1 MKTAT
6 RPDDLEILG
15 HLLQADLQS
24 KLSQN
29 VPVQVRCLLKGGT
42 LVLLV
47 QHRAGVEPD
56 PQQTFGFLEQTI
68 LAEHQSEAEQVK
80 IYLRVAG
87 QKQPYAFHS
96 FTTEPLVESTAT
108 ATSVEEIPDAS
119 RYSAPSTTEEI
130 EGIEGIDSNPLET
143 EPTQST
149 SSSATASALP
159 HPWDQPI
166 PGVDAENVQPSEPE
180 NIAAASDEPAVAT
193 PGASGDA
200 LPDQTLEKK
209 KFDRS
214 LLPLVATGVGV
225 SLVVFST
232 SVYFLT
238 RPCVMGPC
246 RAIPEA
252 QDLSQ
257 RSAQTLQKPQSGK
270 EVLEAQQQ
278 MRTAIRI
285 LETIPMWSSKHS
297 EAQDLIQ
304 AYAVQAERVDEMVNA
319 LKTGA
324 RASYKSENPPH
335 PPSRWME
342 IQSLWREAIAQLE
355 QLPTNSN
362 LQPLAQQ
369 KIKAYKANL
378 AETNRRLVKERQAQ
392 GQLNAAKE
400 AALIAEAR
408 QGVAQSLPHWQL
420 VYATWQTAMKG
431 LKQIPKGTTAYED
444 AQQLS
449 AQYLPKM
456 ASARDRKTEEQIA
469 ANAYSQGLRLAQL
482 AQNSQ
487 VNNQW
492 STALNQWRNALTYVN
507 QVPNGTFYY
516 SKARLL
522 ANSYTNALKQTQG
535 QLQLVIKLQQVRNDL
550 NQTCSG
556 KAKAQVC
563 NFTLNYN
570 VIKVRLTPTYVQL
583 VKQTALNAQVTR
595 DSQVQSGLV
604 NHVLTLGQA
613 LEAISDN
620 SRIPMQVYGPDGSL
634 IKEHLPS

>member
-29 VPVQVRCLLKGGT
+29 VPVQVRCLLKDGT

-56 PQQTFGFLEQTI
+56 PQQTFGFLERTI
-68 LAEHQSEAEQVK
+68 LAEHQSVAEQVK

-96 FTTEPLVESTAT
+96 FTTEPVVESTTT
-108 ATSVEEIPDAS
+108 ATPVEEIPDAS

-130 EGIEGIDSNPLET
+130 EGIDSNPVET

-149 SSSATASALP
+149 EASATASALP

-166 PGVDAENVQPSEPE
+166 PGVDSENVQPSEPE
-180 NIAAASDEPAVAT
+180 NSAAASDEPEVAT
-193 PGASGDA
+193 PGASGDVP
-200 LPDQTLEKK
+200 PDQTLEKK

-355 QLPTNSN
+355 QLPTKSN

-392 GQLNAAKE
+392 GQLRAAKE

-469 ANAYSQGLRLAQL
+469 ANAYIQGLRLAQL

-516 SKARLL
+516 SKAQLL

-550 NQTCSG
+550 NQTCTG
-556 KAKAQVC
+556 KAQVC

-595 DSQVQSGLV
+595 DSKVQSGLV